1 MKSITAWILLLAV
14 APVAGASQE
23 GADWL
28 MKINNAARELNY
40 TGTFVYVEGPRIASM
55 RVTHRARG
63 GAMRQRIYSLNG
75 APREVIRDDKQ
86 VWCYLPEKKLGVH
99 EYRQVSKKGFPNLL
113 PDGLDHLVKYYN
125 VYIGADGRMT
135 DRPAQQIMVVPRDKF
150 RYGYDLWADKETGLL
165 LKAALL
171 DSNKRPIEQYL
182 FTTVEIG
189 GDIDP
194 AKLEPVNAKA
204 DLVWYGDARVAAQ
217 DGEPDGE
224 ISGEAGEMPVGNWT
238 VEELP
243 EGFSVTRK
251 IRRKSAMRDGMVEHY
266 VYSDG
271 LATVSVFVEDIETD
285 AATRITG
292 INKMGAIHAFGREV
306 DGHQVTVVGEVPAE
320 TVDLIG
326 MSVRAKKQ

>member
-1 MKSITAWILLLAV
+1 MKSISAWMILLAV
-14 APVAGASQE
+14 APFAAASQN

-40 TGTFVYVEGPRIASM
+40 TGTFVYVEGSRIASM
-55 RVTHRARG
+55 RVTHRAQG
-63 GAMRQRIYSLNG
+63 GDMRQRIYSLNG
-75 APREVIRDDKQ
+75 APREVIRDDEQ
-86 VWCYLPEKKLGVH
+86 VWCYLPEKKRGVH

-113 PDGLDHLVKYYN
+113 PGGLEHLVKYYS
-125 VYIGADGRMT
+125 VYVGADGRIT
-135 DRPAQQIMVVPRDKF
+135 DRLAQQIMVVPKDEF

-171 DSNKRPIEQYL
+171 DQDRRPIEQYL

-194 AKLEPVNAKA
+194 EALEPVTPSSG
-204 DLVWYGDARVAAQ
+204 LVWYGDARADAPEGTMSKEG
-217 DGEPDGE
+217 D
-224 ISGEAGEMPVGNWT
+224 EMSAGNWT
-238 VEELP
+238 VEEMP
-243 EGFSVTRK
+243 EGFTLTRS
-251 IRRKSAMRDGMVEHY
+251 IRRRSPMRDGMVEHY

-271 LATVSVFVEDIETD
+271 LAAVSVFVEDIDDDD
-285 AATRITG
+285 AATRISG
-292 INKMGAIHAFGREV
+292 INKMGAVHAFGREV

-326 MSVRAKKQ
+326 MSVRAKKR